1 MQPDNGAADVLVL
14 AVGFFAFVIWAL
26 RAARQRRID
35 DAYRFNPA
43 NAHGNARFATDD
55 DLRKAGLFKRKGIP
69 IGYSSTGRALRYP
82 GVGHLLT
89 VAATRTGKGATLL
102 INALLSWTGS
112 CWVHDPKAEIASV
125 TAYARSRF
133 GEVSILN
140 PFGMLPNA
148 LWGLRQVRFNPM
160 DILDPASSA
169 FHVMCDKLAAA
180 LVWDEGREG
189 THFTTAARTLVSGVI
204 AALKR
209 HGRPCEQN
217 LASVARVVNGDI
229 AGFCREAVQSTTDP
243 FIVDKLSRIAWADP
257 QSREAQDVISTA
269 RTQLA
274 FISNAAISESLSGSD
289 FRFSD
294 LKRKPGTTIYICL
307 PLGVLDVCD
316 KYFRLVLETA
326 LADLLSEGQQ
336 GNGNRVLAIIDEMA
350 QLGGNIKSLENAMG
364 MAAGAAGLQ
373 LWCVLQ
379 DLSQL
384 KGMFEHTWETFI
396 QNCGVTMWFGARD
409 QTTREYVSKL
419 SGVSEVLS
427 RSRSVSFDPHTGEP
441 LVSDNMSQHA
451 RPLLLPF
458 EVGQIAP
465 NEMIAFVEGVR
476 CGPVRAKRKF
486 YFKVFRRGQYA
497 DNPYVNPSRGG
508 LWQWLWESIFG

>member
-14 AVGFFAFVIWAL
+14 VVGFFAFVIWAL

-35 DAYRFNPA
+35 QAYDFKPQ
-43 NAHGNARFATDD
+43 NAHGNARFALAA

-69 IGYSSTGRALRYP
+69 IGYSATGRALRYP

-102 INALLSWTGS
+102 INALLSWNGS
-112 CWVHDPKAEIASV
+112 CICIDPKGELAAV
-125 TAYARSRF
+125 TAKARSRF
-133 GEVSILN
+133 GDVLILN

-148 LWGLRQVRFNPM
+148 LSGLRQVRFNPM
-160 DILDPASSA
+160 DILDPSSSD
-169 FHVMCDKLAAA
+169 FHVMADKLAAA

-189 THFTTAARTLVSGVI
+189 MHFTTAARTLVSGVI

-209 HGRPCEQN
+209 HGKPSEQN
-217 LASVARVVNGDI
+217 LAAVARVINGDVI
-229 AGFCREAVQSTTDP
+229 GFCRAAVQSTTDP
-243 FIVDKLSRIAWADP
+243 YIVDKLNRIAWADP
-257 QSREAQDVISTA
+257 QNREVQDVISTA

-274 FISNAAISESLSGSD
+274 FISNAAISDSLSGSD
-289 FRFSD
+289 FRFAD
-294 LKRKPGTTIYICL
+294 LKRNPGTTVYICL

-316 KYFRLVLETA
+316 KYYRDAMETA
-326 LADLLSEGQQ
+326 LADLLSEGRQ
-336 GNGNRVLAIIDEMA
+336 GNRTPVLAIIDEMA
-350 QLGGNIKSLENAMG
+350 QLGPNMKSLENAMG

-419 SGVSEVLS
+419 SGASEVLS
-427 RSRSVSFDPHTGEP
+427 RSRSVSFDPRTGEP

-451 RPLLLPF
+451 RPLLLPH

-486 YFKVFRRGQYA
+486 YFKVFGRGQYA
-497 DNPYVNPSRGG
+497 DNPYVSPSRGG
-508 LWQWLWESIFG
+508 FWESLSESIFG